1 MERPMR
7 FVVVAVSVGAAL
19 TLIAAS
25 GLMNF
30 VFMTSLGKSE
40 FEQHILGAVSVAVSA
55 FLALLPTLLVWAW
68 RERRMLYIVFGVP
81 VFLGFAAFSL
91 SSAVGFAA
99 KNRGSASEDRALASS
114 RLAGLR
120 QDIASAEAKL
130 KALGDPRPIAVLQ
143 DMLRGLEQ
151 DRRWQSSK
159 ECSDATA
166 DASRAFCKGYF
177 DLKAEAARA
186 IEATQFDARIAE
198 GKRESRRLEEQGAGR
213 EADNQAA
220 VLARLIGVPAE
231 KVERGLMLFLAV
243 LVEIGA
249 ALGLYFAT
257 GHMRPA
263 NSPTSN
269 RGRGV
274 DIIEAE
280 LLADLPPLKRAP
292 LKQIAGPRPRRV
304 PSMKQRRV
312 EA

>member
-1 MERPMR
+1 
-7 FVVVAVSVGAAL
+7 
-19 TLIAAS
+19 
-25 GLMNF
+25 MNF

-68 RERRMLYIVFGVP
+68 RERRMLYIVLGVP

-99 KNRGSASEDRALASS
+99 KNRGSVSEDRALASS
-114 RLAGLR
+114 QLAGLR
-120 QDIASAEAKL
+120 QEIESAETKL
-130 KALGDPRPIAVLQ
+130 KALGNPRPLAVLQ

-159 ECSDATA
+159 ECQDATA

-177 DLKAEAARA
+177 DLKAEAARTTESA
-186 IEATQFDARIAE
+186 RLDDRIAE
-198 GKRESRRLEEQGAGR
+198 LKRDGRRLEEQGAGR

-220 VLARLIGVPAE
+220 VLARLTGLPTA

-263 NSPTSN
+263 GPAFVN

-274 DIIEAE
+274 TVIDAE
-280 LLADLPPLKRAP
+280 VLADLPPLKRAA
-292 LKQIAGPRPRRV
+292 LKQIAGPAPRRV
-304 PSMKQRRV
+304 PRMKQRGV
-312 EA
+312 QA